1 MRTWYFEDMVSGEE
15 FFVEAISKEWAETIA
30 LTYFE
35 QPQLHGEVSEEFA
48 EWMGF
53 DTY

>member
-1 MRTWYFEDMVSGEE
+1 MRTFYFEDMVSGEE
-15 FFVEAISKEWAETIA
+15 FFVEALTKEAAIDTA

-35 QPQLHGEVSEEFA
+35 QPHLYGEVSEEFA
-48 EWMGF
+48 EWMGL